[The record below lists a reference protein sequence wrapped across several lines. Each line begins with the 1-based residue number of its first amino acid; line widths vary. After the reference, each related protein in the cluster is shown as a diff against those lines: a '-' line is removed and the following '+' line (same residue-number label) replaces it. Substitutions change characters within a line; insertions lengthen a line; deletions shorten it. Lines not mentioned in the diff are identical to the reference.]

1 MAIVHSTRVY
11 NWYISMVAASCMVL
25 YGYDASVYNSVQGSA
40 NWVNYFDK
48 PAANVIGAVNT
59 AYTVGAIVAGFFI
72 GGPCAD
78 RFGRRWGMG
87 IGCFLTIIAT
97 FIQTFAPRHNI
108 GTFIAGRAIIG
119 IGQGIALTAG
129 PIYIGELTPPEIRGK
144 VMSFWQLFYSV
155 GSFLAYW
162 INYACQLN
170 VKKLGEWDWKIVVIF
185 QIMVP
190 VYIII
195 LLPFIPETPRW
206 YLQHGDRVADARAT
220 LLRVRETAQEVED
233 EILMIREALE
243 FEKEAI
249 SSSYSALWKDPS
261 VRKRL
266 ILAFILNA
274 GQQVTGQGTLNT
286 YSTIIYKGV
295 FKSQS
300 QISLINALNAT
311 FGIIFTL
318 NATWT
323 VDRFGRKFLFIVG
336 AIGMAVCMLAVALVG
351 TQTDTIYYMAKGVSK
366 PTKEQPVGIAIT
378 FLLFLFIFFYK
389 PSWGATT
396 WIWTAEVFSMNVR
409 AQAVGM
415 ASQTQNVANSIF
427 QQFFPVFLQNCGFS
441 TFYFFFAI
449 NVVLAVFVHFMIPET
464 RRVSLEEMDTLF
476 GGADHVEKGADLLQV
491 EDAHHAVAGNN
502 TQDNKGSGIEANE
515 IEATSAV
522 PTKTYA
528 LLNEN
533 MAREKTMDKAAYFKA
548 LNSLDEDSDDE
559 SLIESDR
566 DGSTSLQPH
575 DKLPPH
581 KHHKPIHPKP
591 NATPQLERSVS
602 APTPKSP
609 SPVHLVKETPLA
621 AIKNRLQQGRTGTPL
636 SNEVS
641 FVAETPTSAKP
652 NQTGGSR
659 PLRKT
664 SAPTPTTLNRSAQFP
679 SFSSAALGKRKR
691 KEPSIKLVPE
701 QHRIFNDMVF
711 FYVPPDDI
719 APVRRAR
726 IVKAREYGATWSTE
740 WTENVTH
747 LVADKHLSYADITS
761 FLKVSSIPDHIILV
775 NELYPLDCIQFKAI
789 LNPVQKQYLLKGYE
803 PTTRDSAP
811 ATLAQS
817 PSSPVAHHSLELKTA
832 RPKPGRWTYVPPKA
846 TPPRSQSAEVRQSA
860 TPVAVEADD
869 VARSPEHAEAAMYG
883 TIGDEDTT
891 EPLSAR
897 PVVESPKN
905 LEEVSRADDDLDE
918 IIKGALKVQHL
929 PLDDDEDPSPTG
941 SPYHGSDSS
950 DDNGPSK
957 PTRKYMTRK
966 TNFNQEGF
974 SCMKGGTTEASSS
987 NPNARTISILQEM
1000 AAYYT
1005 RMDDTWR
1012 PIGYRKAITTLKRQ
1026 NKLISTAEEAVKLP
1040 AIGQRIA
1047 EKIEEIVHTDKL
1059 RRLDN
1064 TKSDRNDMIL
1074 QLFLGIY
1081 GVGIA
1086 QASTWLQQGYST
1098 LEDLLAHASL
1108 TDNQRL
1114 GIEHYQDFQ
1123 TRIPRAEVSALAKI
1137 ITDTAKGI
1145 NTGIEAIIAGSYRRG
1160 AESCGDIDVLLTKPG
1175 TSACSELAPLLYK
1188 LVSQLRASGM
1198 LVAPL
1203 SVGRTESS
1211 SKWHGCCVLP
1221 GKEPPIWRRIDFHLA
1236 PASELGAALL
1246 YFTGNDIFNRS
1257 IRLLASKR
1265 GMRLNQRGLYKG
1277 VMRGPGRVKLNEGE
1291 LVEGADEKR
1300 IFAELGVP
1308 WRAPEERVC

>member
-25 YGYDASVYNSVQGSA
+25 YGYDASVYNSVQGSS
-40 NWVNYFDK
+40 NWVDYFDK
-48 PAANVIGAVNT
+48 PSANVIGAVNT
-59 AYTVGAIVAGFFI
+59 AYTVGAIVAGFFL
-72 GGPCAD
+72 GGPLAD
-78 RFGRRWGMG
+78 RYGRRWGMG
-87 IGCFLTIIAT
+87 VGCFLTIIAT
-97 FIQTFAPRHNI
+97 FIQTFSPRHNI

-129 PIYIGELTPPEIRGK
+129 PIYIGELSPPEIRGK

-170 VKKLGEWDWKIVVIF
+170 RLKLGDWDWKIVVIF
-185 QIMVP
+185 QCLVP
-190 VYIII
+190 IYIIA

-206 YLQHGDRVADARAT
+206 YLQHGDRVDDARAT
-220 LLRVRETAQEVED
+220 LRRVRETEQEVED

-249 SSSYSALWKDPS
+249 SSSYSALWKDRS

-295 FKSQS
+295 FRSQS

-351 TQTDTIYYMAKGVSK
+351 TKTEMIYYLDPKGVSK
-366 PTKEQPVGIAIT
+366 PTKTEPVGIAIT

-415 ASQTQNVANSIF
+415 ASQTQNVANSVF

-449 NVVLAVFVHFMIPET
+449 NVVLAVFVHYLIPET
-464 RRVSLEEMDTLF
+464 RRVSLEEMDVLF
-476 GGADHVEKGADLLQV
+476 GGADHVEKGADMLQD
-491 EDAHHAVAGNN
+491 EDARNATAQG
-502 TQDNKGSGIEANE
+502 NKGSSIEANE
-515 IEATSAV
+515 IEN
-522 PTKTYA
+522 A
-528 LLNEN
+528 LLDESL
-533 MAREKTMDKAAYFKA
+533 AREKIMDKAAYFKA
-548 LNSLDEDSDDE
+548 LYSLDEDSDDE
-559 SLIESDR
+559 SIVGSSHG
-566 DGSTSLQPH
+566 GSTSLLTR
-575 DKLPPH
+575 KMPPPQ
-581 KHHKPIHPKP
+581 KHHQSVHPKP
-591 NATPQLERSVS
+591 NTAPQLERSLS
-602 APTPKSP
+602 APTLNSP
-609 SPVHLVKETPLA
+609 SSVNLVKETPLVA
-621 AIKNRLQQGRTGTPL
+621 SKNWLQQGRTGTPL

-641 FVAETPTSAKP
+641 FVAETPTSPKP
-652 NQTGGSR
+652 IQSGGVRS
-659 PLRKT
+659 LRKT
-664 SAPTPTTLNRSAQFP
+664 SAPTPTTLNGSTQFP
-679 SFSSAALGKRKR
+679 PSSSAALGKRKR

-701 QHRIFNDMVF
+701 QRRIFKELVF

-719 APVRRAR
+719 APVRKAR
-726 IVKAREYGATWSTE
+726 IVKAREYGATWATE
-740 WTENVTH
+740 WSETVTH
-747 LVADKHLSYADITS
+747 VVADKHLSCADITS
-761 FLKVSSIPDHIILV
+761 FLKISSIPDHIIFV
-775 NELYPLDCIQFKAI
+775 NELYPLDCIKFKAI
-789 LNPVQKQYLLKGYE
+789 LNPNQKQYLLKGYE
-803 PTTRDSAP
+803 PTAKDSGVGTPTQPPAP
-811 ATLAQS
+811 AT
-817 PSSPVAHHSLELKTA
+817 PHRPLEPKPG
-832 RPKPGRWTYVPPKA
+832 RPKPGRWTYVPPKG
-846 TPPRSQSAEVRQSA
+846 TPDRSQSAGDRQPA
-860 TPVAVEADD
+860 PPIGGETGD
-869 VARSPEHAEAAMYG
+869 VAKSPAHAEAAVYG
-883 TIGDEDTT
+883 TIGDEDKT
-891 EPLSAR
+891 EHPSAGS
-897 PVVESPKN
+897 VVESPRSV
-905 LEEVSRADDDLDE
+905 EDDFRDDDDLDE

-929 PLDDDEDPSPTG
+929 PLDDDEGDSSSTG
-941 SPYHGSDSS
+941 SPHQGMDSS
-950 DDNGPSK
+950 DDNGSSK
-957 PTRKYMTRK
+957 SKRKHITRKP
-966 TNFNQEGF
+966 NFNQEGF
-974 SCMKGGTTEASSS
+974 SCMKGGTLYASSS

-1012 PIGYRKAITTLKRQ
+1012 PIGYRKAITTLKKQ
-1026 NKLISTAEEAVKLP
+1026 NKLISTAEEAIKLP

-1064 TKSDRNDMIL
+1064 TKSDRNDLIL

-1086 QASTWLQQGYST
+1086 QASSWLQQGYST
-1098 LEDLLAHASL
+1098 LEDLLAYASL
-1108 TDNQRL
+1108 ADNQRL
-1114 GIEHYQDFQ
+1114 GIDHYQDFQ

-1137 ITDTAKGI
+1137 IADTARGI
-1145 NTGIEAIIAGSYRRG
+1145 DTGIEAIIAGSYRRG

-1175 TSACSELAPLLYK
+1175 TSACSELTPLLYK

-1221 GKEPPIWRRIDFHLA
+1221 GQEPPIWRRIDFHLA

-1308 WRAPEERVC
+1308 WRPPEERVC